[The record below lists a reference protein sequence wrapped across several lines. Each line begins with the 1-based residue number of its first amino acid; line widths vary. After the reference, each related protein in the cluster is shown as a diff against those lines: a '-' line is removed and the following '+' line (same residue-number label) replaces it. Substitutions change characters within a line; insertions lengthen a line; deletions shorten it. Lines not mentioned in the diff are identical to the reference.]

1 MSDQKSL
8 SDQNFQLNEK
18 WPLYLQRNEEFAK
31 SNSFE
36 ADFHHTE
43 VTDM

>member
-1 MSDQKSL
+1 MFNQKSL

-31 SNSFE
+31 SDSSE
-36 ADFHHTE
+36 ADCHRAE